1 MNLETLYRDRI
12 DGRNLIAGELR
23 GEGPTFRAVS
33 PESGEELPGEFHEAT
48 EAEVLD
54 AVRLADEAF
63 RAAWLP
69 SAATLATMLRSAA
82 DELEADA
89 DFIVTLVQ
97 AETAL
102 GSARGQGELA
112 RTINQLRFFAAEAEN
127 GSFVEATITLPNAAM
142 PGGAR
147 VDARRMLVPLGP
159 VAVFG
164 ASNFPLA
171 YSVAGGDTAAALATG
186 CPVIFKAHPAHP
198 ALSEVVAGA
207 LSRGVAA
214 AGLPAAW
221 FSLLHGRGNDVGMW
235 LVTAPELSA
244 VGFTGSLGGGR
255 ALYDLA
261 ASRPSP
267 IPVYAEM
274 GSLNPVFVSK
284 RALENRADTIASSF
298 VGAITTDAGQFCVK
312 PGLVFLPPSEGRE
325 AFVASVVEH
334 VTTSDP
340 GLLVSDRI
348 HAQLSG
354 QVSVLETV
362 PGLEVLARS
371 EEYRPGQ
378 FSFPATVLRCSLDTW
393 RNTPELSLEYFGP
406 VSVLVDC
413 DDEGDLLSVAE
424 GFEGTLT
431 ATVHAEDDD
440 PIAASLLAAVT
451 QRAGRVVWNGMPT
464 GLAVAHATNH
474 TGPYP
479 ASTNVGHTSVG
490 STSARRFQRPVAF
503 QTTPDTL
510 LPRALQDANPL
521 GILRNIDGRTTTDAV
536 VRSA

>member
-1 MNLETLYRDRI
+1 MDLSALYAGI
-12 DGRNLIAGELR
+12 TGRNLTAGQER
-23 GEGPTFRAVS
+23 ADGPTWRAVS
-33 PESGEELPGEFHEAT
+33 PESGEELPGVFHDAT
-48 EAEVLD
+48 EAEVLE
-54 AVRLADEAF
+54 AVSAADRAF
-63 RAAWLP
+63 RDRWLVP
-69 SAATLATMLRSAA
+69 AATIAHMLRAAA
-82 DELEADA
+82 DELERDA
-89 DFIVTLVQ
+89 DTIAALVQ

-102 GSARGQGELA
+102 SEARGRGELA
-112 RTINQLRFFAAEAEN
+112 RTTNQLRFFAAEAEK
-127 GSFVEATITLPNAAM
+127 GSFTEATITRPDATA

-198 ALSEVVAGA
+198 ALSEVVARA

-221 FSLLHGRGNDVGMW
+221 FSLVHGRGADVGTW
-235 LVTAPELSA
+235 LVTAPELTA
-244 VGFTGSLGGGR
+244 VGFTGSLAGGR
-255 ALYDLA
+255 ALFDLA
-261 ASRPSP
+261 AARPHP

-274 GSLNPVFVSK
+274 GALNPVFVTS
-284 RALENRADTIASSF
+284 RALESRPTEVAGGF

-312 PGLVFLPPSEGRE
+312 PGLVFLPPAERRE
-325 AFVASVVEH
+325 EFVSAVVDG
-334 VTTSDP
+334 VRASDP

-354 QVSVLETV
+354 QVSLLEDV
-362 PGLEVLARS
+362 PGVEVLSRS
-371 EEYRPGQ
+371 EEYRPGR
-378 FSFPATVLRCSLDTW
+378 FSFPATVLRCSLETW
-393 RNTPELSLEYFGP
+393 RSTPELSLEYFGP
-406 VSVLVDC
+406 VSVLVDVES
-413 DDEGDLLSVAE
+413 DEDLVDIAA

-431 ATVHAEDDD
+431 ATVHGEEEGDEVAGR
-440 PIAASLLAAVT
+440 LLDLSA

-490 STSARRFQRPVAF
+490 STSARRFQRPVAY
-503 QTTPDTL
+503 QTAPDGL
-510 LPRALQDANPL
+510 LPDALKNANPL
-521 GILRNIDGRTTTDAV
+521 GILRNIDGTLTADPITD
-536 VRSA
+536 

>member
-1 MNLETLYRDRI
+1 MDLETLYRDRI
-12 DGRNLIAGELR
+12 TGHNLIAGTER
-23 GEGPTFRAVS
+23 GDGPTFRAVS

-48 EAEVLD
+48 EAEVLA
-54 AVRLADEAF
+54 AVSEADKAF

-69 SAATLATMLRSAA
+69 SAATIATMLRAAA
-82 DELEADA
+82 DELEVDADA
-89 DFIVTLVQ
+89 IVALVQ

-102 GSARGQGELA
+102 GATRGRNELA
-112 RTINQLRFFAAEAEN
+112 RTTNQLRFFAAEAEK
-127 GSFVEATITLPNAAM
+127 GSFVEATVTLPDATA

-198 ALSEVVAGA
+198 ALSEVVARA

-221 FSLLHGRGNDVGMW
+221 FSLVHGRGNDVGTW
-235 LVTAPELSA
+235 LVTAPELTA

-255 ALYDLA
+255 ALYNLA
-261 ASRPSP
+261 ASRPHP

-274 GSLNPVFVSK
+274 GALNPVFVTS
-284 RALENRADTIASSF
+284 RALEARAEAVAASF

-312 PGLVFLPPSEGRE
+312 PGLVFLPPADGRE
-325 AFVASVVEH
+325 TFVKSVVEG
-334 VTTSDP
+334 VRASDP

-354 QVSVLETV
+354 QVSLLETV

-378 FSFPATVLRCSLDTW
+378 FSFPATVLRCNLETW

-413 DDEGDLLSVAE
+413 DDEDELLAVAND
-424 GFEGTLT
+424 FEGTLT
-431 ATVHAEDDD
+431 STVHAEAED
-440 PIAASLLAAVT
+440 PSAAALLGAVT
-451 QRAGRVVWNGMPT
+451 QRSGRVVWNGMPT
-464 GLAVAHATNH
+464 GLAVSHATNH

-490 STSARRFQRPVAF
+490 STSARRFQRPVAY
-503 QTTPDTL
+503 QTTPDAL
-510 LPRALQDANPL
+510 LPDALKDANPL
-521 GILRNIDGRTTTDAV
+521 GILRNIDGRITTDPVA
-536 VRSA
+536 RTA